1 MGIIDRLVNRMGY
14 YKAAGQYPSW
24 ALATAGAEKFSIPN
38 PALWKSQADL
48 YRRLSWINIAVG
60 IVARSCAGVALS
72 VKKMEGEDEVDIPN
86 HPFETL
92 IQKPNPKES
101 RFQLLESTFSYQA
114 LTGNAYWWLNRPNE
128 NAEPAEIWSIPSHK
142 IEPVP
147 DERLYLKG
155 YKYDPG
161 DGGFIALEPW
171 EIVHFRNFNPLNE
184 FVGLSPI
191 EALAT
196 IAVGDLKMQDWNT
209 RLFGEN
215 NARLPGIMAFADP
228 ISDVEWDRLKKETA
242 DSANKR
248 RHMMLRNVGKGGVEW
263 IQAAMSQKDMEFIA
277 GRNMNKEEIYAAYAP
292 GLASVLAINA
302 TEANAL
308 AGERTFAKYAQW
320 PILSAGA
327 EKITNDLLPAYGEKL
342 KAEFDD
348 IRVTDR
354 IVEMQEEQEY
364 AKTHTIDEIRMKHY
378 GDEPIGDDRG
388 ELLPAQV
395 AAEPVGLMEDEEENP
410 QMLPENTGE
419 LTGELFG
426 EDVQVAEQE
435 NEVEDELKA
444 WKRYAIKRIGK
455 ESRPFKSDIIP
466 PAMQGAIEGAL
477 ETAETPEDV
486 TEIFADVWQGY
497 P

>member
-1 MGIIDRLVNRMGY
+1 MGIIENLVKRMGY
-14 YKAAGQYPSW
+14 TKAQEQYPDW
-24 ALATAGAEKFSIPN
+24 LLATAGAEKFSIPN
-38 PALWKSQADL
+38 PAMWKSQADL
-48 YRRLSWINIAVG
+48 YRRLSWVNIAVG
-60 IVARSCAGVALS
+60 TVARSCAGTALS
-72 VKKMEGEDEVDIPN
+72 VKKMVGEDEKDIAN
-86 HPFETL
+86 HPFELL

-128 NAEPAEIWSIPSHK
+128 NAAPAEIWSIPSHK
-142 IEPVP
+142 MEPVP

-155 YKYDPG
+155 YIYDPG
-161 DGGFIALEPW
+161 DGGYITLEPW
-171 EIVHFRNFNPLNE
+171 EVVHFRNFNPLNE

-196 IAVGDLKMQDWNT
+196 IAVGDLQMQDWNT

-228 ISDVEWDRLKKETA
+228 INDTEWDKLKK
-242 DSANKR
+242 DSVDKANMR
-248 RHMMLRNVGKGGVEW
+248 SNMMLRNIGPGGVQW
-263 IQAAMSQKDMEFIA
+263 IQAAQSQRDMEFLK
-277 GRNMNKEEIYAAYAP
+277 GRQFNKEEIYSIYAP

-320 PILSAGA
+320 PILSAAA
-327 EKITNDLLPAYGEKL
+327 EKITNDLMPAYGDNL

-354 IVEMQEEQEY
+354 VLELSEEQEY
-364 AKTHTIDEIRMKHY
+364 AKSHTIDEIRMKHY

-388 ELLPAQV
+388 LLLPAQV
-395 AAEPVGLMEDEEENP
+395 ASEQVGLMEEEEEP
-410 QMLPENTGE
+410 QEPFGAPNEELPE
-419 LTGELFG
+419 ELFG
-426 EDVQVAEQE
+426 AEVQVGAEPE
-435 NEVEDELKA
+435 MEEELKA
-444 WKRYAIKRIGK
+444 WKRYAVKRIGK

-466 PAMQGAIEGAL
+466 PALQGAIFGAL
-477 ETAETPEDV
+477 EEVKTKEDI
-486 TEIFADVWQGY
+486 EAIFDDPWLGY